1 MRYLNG
7 KERETRL
14 TVVGHNV
21 PTFSCNLV
29 NKMLLDATFEILKF
43 HIFKLNFFPLH
54 LKN

>member
-1 MRYLNG
+1 MSYLID

-21 PTFSCNLV
+21 PVFSCNLV
-29 NKMLLDATFEILKF
+29 NKMLLDVTFEILKF
-43 HIFKLNFFPLH
+43 HIFKLNFFTLH

>member
-1 MRYLNG
+1 MRYLND

-14 TVVGHNV
+14 T
-21 PTFSCNLV
+21 V